1 MYTLEVLFDDRFHSK
16 EEWKDKDMALTV
28 ATDYARADDVVRVV
42 LREPSGEIIL
52 IYQTEEQEEAWLFE
66 LKPLEA

>member
-1 MYTLEVLFDDRFHSK
+1 MYTLEVLFDDRYRSK
-16 EEWKDKDMALTV
+16 EEWEERGMALSV
-28 ATDYARADDVVRVV
+28 AADYAIAADVVRVV
-42 LREPSGEIIL
+42 VREPRGEVIL